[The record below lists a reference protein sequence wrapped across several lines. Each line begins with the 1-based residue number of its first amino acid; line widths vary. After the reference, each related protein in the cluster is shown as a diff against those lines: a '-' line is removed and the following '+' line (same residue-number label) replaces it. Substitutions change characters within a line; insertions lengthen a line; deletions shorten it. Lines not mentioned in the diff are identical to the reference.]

1 MTGCYDLEEQAPKR
15 RRLDTTEDQSNTLST
30 DAQDKWEQSSLS
42 SEVSTKLPRRT
53 GRMFV
58 EGSSTLTS
66 KRKESFLSDKSGRQT
81 IIRSP
86 HKQTGRST

>member
-1 MTGCYDLEEQAPKR
+1 MTGCYDLAEQASKR
-15 RRLDTTEDQSNTLST
+15 GKLDTTESNTLST
-30 DAQDKWEQSSLS
+30 DAQGKWEQSSLS
-42 SEVSTKLPRRT
+42 SEVSTKIPRPT

-58 EGSSTLTS
+58 VGSSTLTS
-66 KRKESFLSDKSGRQT
+66 KRKESSPSDKSGRQT